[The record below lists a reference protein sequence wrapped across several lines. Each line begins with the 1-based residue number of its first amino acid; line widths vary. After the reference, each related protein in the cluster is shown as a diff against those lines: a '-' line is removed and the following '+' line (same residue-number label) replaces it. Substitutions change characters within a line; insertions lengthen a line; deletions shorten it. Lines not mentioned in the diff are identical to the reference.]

1 MKIIVKSFGFGNG
14 MIENA
19 NYVFDVRCLQN
30 PFWIDE
36 LCEKRGCD
44 KEVSDYIFSFDESTK
59 LLEQIKTVLKS
70 IIDMF
75 EKKEKQEIVIAFGC
89 TGGHHRSVA
98 FAECIYAWLCENYE
112 NAELVHRD
120 IDKGDPPLNSAFN

>member
-36 LCEKRGCD
+36 LREKRGCD

-70 IIDMF
+70 IIVCLKR
-75 EKKEKQEIVIAFGC
+75 KKNK
-89 TGGHHRSVA
+89 R
-98 FAECIYAWLCENYE
+98 L
-112 NAELVHRD
+112 
-120 IDKGDPPLNSAFN
+120 